1 MRAQRALEGD
11 LADLGTDKRV
21 VVRVSVEQHD
31 ALGGVLGQLDLA
43 EREVGHD
50 GIGQRRDLVRVAR
63 LVVDDEERALLERRD
78 RLGIGVVEP
87 EAAGVAEADR
97 RVGLPVLLC
106 ARVL

>member
-1 MRAQRALEGD
+1 M
-11 LADLGTDKRV
+11 
-21 VVRVSVEQHD
+21 HD

-78 RLGIGVVEP
+78 RLGIDVVEP
-87 EAAGVAEADR
+87 EAAGVAERASAKGERDD
-97 RVGLPVLLC
+97 
-106 ARVL
+106 ARAS